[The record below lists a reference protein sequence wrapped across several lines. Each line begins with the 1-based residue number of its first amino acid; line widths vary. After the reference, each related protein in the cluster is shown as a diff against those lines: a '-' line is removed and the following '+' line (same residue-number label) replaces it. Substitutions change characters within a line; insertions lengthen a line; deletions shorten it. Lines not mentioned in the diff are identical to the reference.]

1 MDSNYGIL
9 LPEMIL
15 SLTAIGL
22 MLAAPSQRPKVQ
34 SSLFWVALLGLSAAL
49 LVAVSRWGSAS
60 VGYFGMAVEDNLA
73 NFGRVLFLLAAA
85 TVVLIS
91 RSYLRDEKLLS
102 AEFLILILLATVGM
116 GLMATSSDLIM
127 TFLGIEVLSIASY
140 VLAGYRADAKSAE
153 AAWKYFILGAFS
165 TAFLLYGIAIL
176 YGITGSTRYVGI
188 AGELSGIN
196 FSFPLGVAVVLIL
209 VGFAFKAALAPF
221 HVWTPDVYEGAPI
234 PITAYLAVAS
244 KAAAF
249 VAGLR
254 ILLEVIPG
262 LDVQW
267 QALLSC
273 SAVLTML
280 VGNIAALTQ
289 TNIKRMLAYSSIAH
303 AGYLLVGVTANNSLG
318 VSAVLFYLASY
329 ALMTLGA
336 FTVVQLIAGKGE
348 HRQSVLDYSGMA
360 YRNPFLSLALAA
372 FLISM
377 AGIPATAGFM
387 GKLFLF
393 SAAVKSQFYGLVVIA
408 LIASAIG
415 IYYYLRVVVLMFFR
429 EVESSQTDVRVPTG
443 AGLVILVM
451 VVGTFV
457 LGLFPGAL
465 MQIASEVRVF

>member
-34 SSLFWVALLGLSAAL
+34 SSLFWVALLG
-49 LVAVSRWGSAS
+49 
-60 VGYFGMAVEDNLA
+60 
-73 NFGRVLFLLAAA
+73 
-85 TVVLIS
+85 
-91 RSYLRDEKLLS
+91 LS

>member
-1 MDSNYGIL
+1 MDGNYGIL

-15 SLTAIGL
+15 SLTAVGL
-22 MLAAPSQRPKVQ
+22 ILAAPSQRRLIQ
-34 SSLFWVALLGLSAAL
+34 SSLSWVALLGISGAL
-49 LVAVSRWGSAS
+49 LVTVSRWGSEAE
-60 VGYFGMAVEDNLA
+60 GYFGMAVEDNLA
-73 NFGRVLFLLAAA
+73 LFARVLFLLAAA

-91 RSYLRDEKLLS
+91 RSYLRDEKLPS
-102 AEFLILILLATVGM
+102 AEFLILVLLATVGM

-140 VLAGYRADAKSAE
+140 VLAGYRVDTKSAE

-176 YGITGSTRYVGI
+176 YGITGSTRYVEI
-188 AGELSGIN
+188 ARELSGLN

-249 VAGLR
+249 VAGIR
-254 ILLEVIPG
+254 VLLEVIPG

-318 VSAVLFYLASY
+318 MSAVLFYLASY

-336 FTVVQLIAGKGE
+336 FTVVQLVAGKQE
-348 HRQSVLDYSGMA
+348 HRQSVLDYSGLG
-360 YRNPFLSLALAA
+360 YRNPLLSLALAA

-377 AGIPATAGFM
+377 AGIPTTAGFM

-393 SAAVKSQFYGLVVIA
+393 SAAVKSQFYWLVVIA

-429 EVESSQTDVRVPTG
+429 ESGSSQTDVRVPAG
-443 AGLVILVM
+443 AGLVIVVM
-451 VVGTFV
+451 VLGTFV

>member
-1 MDSNYGIL
+1 MGGNYGIL

-15 SLTAIGL
+15 SLTAVSL
-22 MLAAPSQRPKVQ
+22 LLAAPSERRQVQ
-34 SSLFWVALLGLSAAL
+34 WALPWVALLGIAGAL
-49 LVAVSRWGSAS
+49 MVALSRWGSQTG
-60 VGYFGMAVEDNLA
+60 GYFGMAVEDNLA
-73 NFGRVLFLLAAA
+73 NFARALFLFAAG
-85 TVVLIS
+85 TVVLTA
-91 RSYLRDEKLLS
+91 RSYLRDEKLLP
-102 AEFLILILLATVGM
+102 AEFLILILIATVGM
-116 GLMATSSDLIM
+116 GLMATSSDLLM

-140 VLAGYRADAKSAE
+140 VLAGYRVDKKSAE

-176 YGITGSTRYVGI
+176 YGMTGSTRYGVV
-188 AGELSGIN
+188 AKELSGLP
-196 FSFPLGVAVVLIL
+196 FSFPLAAAVVLIL

-221 HVWTPDVYEGAPI
+221 HVWTPDVYEGAPL
-234 PITAYLAVAS
+234 PVTAYLAVAS

-249 VAGLR
+249 VAGTR
-254 ILLEVIPG
+254 VLLQVIPG

-267 QALLSC
+267 QELLWF

-289 TNIKRMLAYSSIAH
+289 TNLKRMLAYSSIAH
-303 AGYLLVGVTANNSLG
+303 AGYLLVGVTANNALG
-318 VSAVLFYLASY
+318 LSAVLFYLASY
-329 ALMTLGA
+329 ACMTLGA
-336 FTVVQLIAGKGE
+336 FAVVQLIAGKGE
-348 HRQSVLDYSGMA
+348 HRQSVLDYCGMG

-377 AGIPATAGFM
+377 AGIPTTAGFM

-393 SAAVKSQFYGLVVIA
+393 SAAVKSQFYWLVVMA

-429 EVESSQTDVRVPTG
+429 ESDSTQTDVQVS
-443 AGLVILVM
+443 AGVGFVILILVL
-451 VVGTFV
+451 GTFV
-457 LGLFPGAL
+457 LGLFPGPL

>member
-1 MDSNYGIL
+1 MDINYGIL

-49 LVAVSRWGSAS
+49 LVAVSRWGSES
-60 VGYFGMAVEDNLA
+60 EGYFGMAVEDNLA

-273 SAVLTML
+273 SAVLIML

>member
-1 MDSNYGIL
+1 MDANYGIL

-15 SLTAIGL
+15 SLTAVGL
-22 MLAAPSQRPKVQ
+22 MLAAPSQRRQIQ
-34 SSLFWVALLGLSAAL
+34 SSLFWVALLGISVAL
-49 LVAVSRWGSAS
+49 LVAVSRWGSEA
-60 VGYFGMAVEDNLA
+60 GGFFGMAVEDNLA
-73 NFGRVLFLLAAA
+73 NFGRVLFLLAAG

-91 RSYLRDEKLLS
+91 RGYLRDEKLLS

-116 GLMATSSDLIM
+116 GLMATSCDLIM

-140 VLAGYRADAKSAE
+140 VLVGYRVDARSAE

-176 YGITGSTRYVGI
+176 YGITGSTRYIGI
-188 AGELSGIN
+188 AGELSGLN

-209 VGFAFKAALAPF
+209 VGLAFKAGLAPF
-221 HVWTPDVYEGAPI
+221 HIWIPDVYEGAPI

-249 VAGLR
+249 VAGIR

-318 VSAVLFYLASY
+318 MSAVLFYLASY

-336 FTVVQLIAGKGE
+336 FTMVQLIAGKGE
-348 HRQSVLDYSGMA
+348 HRQSVLDYSGMG

-377 AGIPATAGFM
+377 AGIPTTAGFM

-393 SAAVKSQFYGLVVIA
+393 SAAVKSQFYWLVVIA

-429 EVESSQTDVRVPTG
+429 ESDSSRTDVRVSRE
-443 AGLVILVM
+443 AGLVVLVM
-451 VVGTFV
+451 VLGTFV

-465 MQIASEVRVF
+465 MQIASEVSIF

>member
-49 LVAVSRWGSAS
+49 LVAVSRWGSES
-60 VGYFGMAVEDNLA
+60 EGYFGMAVEDNLA

-273 SAVLTML
+273 SAVLIML

>member
-49 LVAVSRWGSAS
+49 LVAVSRWGSES
-60 VGYFGMAVEDNLA
+60 EGYFGMAVEDNLA